1 MTSVVIVDACR
12 TAIGLRHG
20 GLSGWH
26 PVDLA
31 GSVLA
36 TLARRSGL
44 DPGAVDDVVMGCTTP
59 VGDQGCNLARSAVL
73 AAGWPAAVPAAT
85 IDSQAASSLQAVAV
99 AASSIA
105 AGFCD
110 VVVAGGVELSTTT
123 PAGSWV
129 ETGSRPFG
137 PAVVARYAGKG
148 GLVPPG
154 VAAEEMARHWRLD
167 REALDGWA
175 LQSHRHAVRAV
186 DAGCFGDELVP
197 LGARRWD
204 RERRLVVELDVD
216 VAADE
221 AVAREIG
228 DPSSWPA
235 MFVPGG
241 VVTAANSSP
250 VGDGAAALLLMSEH
264 RAAALGMRTLAR
276 FVGAAAAGV
285 EPRDMFGAVIPAT
298 RTVLRR
304 AGLDVD
310 DVARFEVDET
320 YAAVPLAWM
329 AATGVPPV
337 RVNPDGGSIALGHP
351 PGAGGARLLT
361 TLVHGLARNG
371 SGHGLATLGGVG
383 GVATAVLVASSPPGQ
398 QPVRR

>member
-1 MTSVVIVDACR
+1 MRPVVIVDACR

-31 GSVLA
+31 GAVLA
-36 TLARRSGL
+36 ALARRSGL
-44 DPGAVDDVVMGCTTP
+44 DPQAVDDVVMGCATP

-85 IDSQAASSLQAVAV
+85 IDCQAASSLRAVAV
-99 AASSIA
+99 AASAIA
-105 AGFCD
+105 AGSCD

-123 PAGSWV
+123 PAGAWV
-129 ETGSRPFG
+129 EAGSRPFG
-137 PAVVARYAGKG
+137 PAVVARYAGEG

-154 VAAEEMARHWRLD
+154 VAAEGMARQWRLH
-167 REALDGWA
+167 REKLDGWA
-175 LQSHRHAVRAV
+175 AQSHLHAARAV
-186 DAGCFGDELVP
+186 DGGCFAAELVA
-197 LGARRWD
+197 LAARRWD
-204 RERRLVVELDVD
+204 RERRLVVELDAD
-216 VAADE
+216 LAADE
-221 AVAREIG
+221 GVGRVIG

-264 RAAALGMRTLAR
+264 RAAVLGMRTLAR
-276 FVGAAAAGV
+276 FVGVGAAGV
-285 EPRDMFGAVIPAT
+285 DPRDMLGAVIPAT
-298 RTVLRR
+298 WAVLRR
-304 AGLDVD
+304 AGLDVN

-329 AATGVPPV
+329 AELGVAPA

-351 PGAGGARLLT
+351 PGAGGARQLT
-361 TLVHGLARNG
+361 TLVHGLARTG
-371 SGHGLATLGGVG
+371 GGLGLATHGGVG
-383 GVATAVLVASSPPGQ
+383 GVATAVLVASP
-398 QPVRR
+398 RRSDG